1 MKKNDLDQ
9 PLQNPAGADSVNG
22 ATDSMDLSS
31 VRPVAMIG
39 DILGDVLQKSV
50 QAFQTIS
57 AVQSNAI
64 SSAVSQIAP
73 VVNTGPRMAVSESR
87 PTDHQQGHRNSQT
100 KLAEYHPWGRYEK
113 KPADDISQSRKPA
126 NDISPSRN
134 LTGDASP
141 NRKTVEESSPVRRL
155 ASSTATD
162 RKPSMAS
169 PDSDQ
174 ESAKMFSKS
183 QKIVEHEEKH
193 TGVLR
198 DAPSEISQAK
208 PKYIEKKGPDGKGHV
223 VAGEVN
229 TDIDPV
235 MGNPAATEKKATFVA
250 SSAMSDIN
258 RSDSDNQAGKNA
270 MTVAQQARA
279 EKNSQPG
286 AMESPYNR
294 DSVKMHS
301 PGSVKMRNPA
311 ALFTVAR
318 VLSGAR
324 MIGSAARGAAN
335 LVGRSSTIGGGIR
348 SVLYRATRMVRNAGH
363 TTLADN
369 LKGTQPQNGLSRTA
383 DLVASFVGIIG
394 AAKGVTNA
402 MSEMSL
408 KLRNFSSQLNM
419 QMARNEINAMNQ
431 QLGQAK
437 RMGPQLAE
445 WERNKG
451 RMSIAGGDMY
461 EGLLSVIMPPIN
473 MIASLVASLMET
485 VVSLGSGARDFVLD
499 ITGKNGLDLGGNLA
513 FLLAPL
519 KVIRDHILKF
529 LPAAPQ
535 QNDDLFMRNLT
546 DLFNMN
552 IPGPNAAPQI
562 NGPKMNLQIPQFIP
576 QPVMFPGI

>member
-1 MKKNDLDQ
+1 MFN
-9 PLQNPAGADSVNG
+9 
-22 ATDSMDLSS
+22 
-31 VRPVAMIG
+31 
-39 DILGDVLQKSV
+39 KS
-50 QAFQTIS
+50 
-57 AVQSNAI
+57 
-64 SSAVSQIAP
+64 
-73 VVNTGPRMAVSESR
+73 R
-87 PTDHQQGHRNSQT
+87 
-100 KLAEYHPWGRYEK
+100 
-113 KPADDISQSRKPA
+113 
-126 NDISPSRN
+126 
-134 LTGDASP
+134 
-141 NRKTVEESSPVRRL
+141 
-155 ASSTATD
+155 
-162 RKPSMAS
+162 
-169 PDSDQ
+169 
-174 ESAKMFSKS
+174 
-183 QKIVEHEEKH
+183 KIVEHEEKH

-208 PKYIEKKGPDGKGHV
+208 PQYVEKKGPDGKNHA

-270 MTVAQQARA
+270 MTVAQQSRA

-311 ALFTVAR
+311 ALFTVVAR

-324 MIGSAARGAAN
+324 MIGSVARGAASM
-335 LVGRSSTIGGGIR
+335 VGRRSMIGRGIR
-348 SVLYRATRMVRNAGH
+348 NSLAGMTRMARRAGH
-363 TTLADN
+363 TTLARN
-369 LKGTQPQNGLSRTA
+369 LAGTQSQNGLSRTA

-408 KLRNFSSQLNM
+408 KLRNFSPQLNM
-419 QMARNEINAMNQ
+419 QMARNEINVMNQ

-445 WERNKG
+445 WEKNKG
-451 RMSIAGGDMY
+451 RMNIAANDILENIMTG
-461 EGLLSVIMPPIN
+461 IMPVVN
-473 MIASLVASLMET
+473 FIASSISSAMEMVAGVGTRVREF
-485 VVSLGSGARDFVLD
+485 VVD
-499 ITGKNGLDLGGNLA
+499 IVGKNGLDLQGNLA

-519 KVIRDHILKF
+519 KAIRDHILRF
-529 LPAAPQ
+529 LPPVNQ
-535 QNDDLFMRNLT
+535 QNDDLFMQNLT

-552 IPGPNAAPQI
+552 IPGPNAAPRI
-562 NGPKMNLQIPQFIP
+562 NGPVMNLQIPQFIP